1 MTNLCKNLHLCQILI
16 TWIAEIKSAYLHAW
30 LSIFSPY
37 LFLFPVYVAFFVG
50 VAEFPLR
57 EKIRELKGGKKMLE
71 KCQKML
77 KRTEIC
83 VCFYT

>member
-1 MTNLCKNLHLCQILI
+1 MAFYFFTVP
-16 TWIAEIKSAYLHAW
+16 
-30 LSIFSPY
+30 IFIPC
-37 LFLFPVYVAFFVG
+37 VRNIFVG

>member
-1 MTNLCKNLHLCQILI
+1 MHGFLF
-16 TWIAEIKSAYLHAW
+16 
-30 LSIFSPY
+30 FSPY